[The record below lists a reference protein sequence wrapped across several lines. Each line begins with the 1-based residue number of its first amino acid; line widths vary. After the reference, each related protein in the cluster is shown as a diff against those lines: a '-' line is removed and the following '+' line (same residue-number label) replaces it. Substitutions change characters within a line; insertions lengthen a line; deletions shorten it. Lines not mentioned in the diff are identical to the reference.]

1 MNETSLY
8 STIVETTRALI
19 VVLDVE
25 GRIIMFNPACERAS
39 GYRFEEV
46 SGRAVWDFLLLPE
59 ERDGVKAVFEE
70 LRVGRFPNTFENYW
84 VTKSGERRFI
94 KWSNSAVTDESGRV
108 THVIGTGIDVT
119 EKRAADQAV
128 QDSEARFRRLAENL
142 PLVFWVR
149 ELPANRISYVSPAY
163 ETIWGRTLGDLDEVY
178 QSFVRSIH
186 PDDREMLFRQMERE
200 TEAHEAA
207 ETEYRIL
214 RPDGSVRWI
223 HSNGIPIR
231 DEVGQVVQIVGFAQ
245 DATDR
250 KLVEGALR
258 ASEQRQ
264 LALLE
269 AIPEPVWMKD
279 REGRYLMAN
288 RAFRDRVAPGT
299 GDLIGKSDF
308 DIYPAAEAESKVNE
322 DRAIMATKLPVR
334 KEWSWVVQE
343 QKRWYD
349 TIKVPIIDDAGEAIG
364 TAGISRDVTAR
375 KHTERVLQEIQQRQ
389 KALLDSIPD
398 IAWLKDSGGS
408 YIAVNQLFG
417 QVFNV
422 EAGKIR
428 GKTDFDIFPQAA
440 AAQFSAEDRAVM
452 AAGEP
457 HRYEELLTRNDRK
470 RWMETVKVPIKNGSG
485 AIIGI
490 AGVSRDITERKL
502 ADAQRM
508 ARDAALR
515 TAFVKDLHHR
525 IKNNLQGVVT
535 LVERWATQHPEHT
548 DLWDAVITRINAIA
562 AVHGL
567 HGGTGEPELRLDQIL
582 LRLVSSLKSL
592 FGDLPVQLSIRSNP
606 ATVRVT
612 ESEIVPLALV
622 VNELIMN
629 AIKHSR
635 ATMNSE
641 PVDVTIEGAGDY
653 ARIIVCNH
661 TGKFPAQFDF
671 DTGAGLGTGLRL
683 VKSLLPVH
691 GAVLRFENTEGPAGA
706 KVELTLRP
714 PVITLSASTA

>member
-1 MNETSLY
+1 MKQYDLSRK
-8 STIVETTRALI
+8 IIDTTHALI
-19 VVLDVE
+19 VVLDTE
-25 GRIIMFNPACERAS
+25 GRVVMFNRACERVS
-39 GYRFEEV
+39 GYRFEEA
-46 SGRAVWDFLLLPE
+46 SGWPIWDFLLLPE
-59 ERDGVKAVFEE
+59 EIDGVKAVFEE
-70 LRVGRFPNTFENYW
+70 LRVGHFPNTFENHW

-94 KWSNSAVTDESGRV
+94 EWSNSAVTDASGRV

-119 EKRAADQAV
+119 EKRAAERALR
-128 QDSEARFRRLAENL
+128 DSEGRFRQLAGSL

-149 ELPANRISYVSPAY
+149 ELPSKRISYVSPAY
-163 ETIWGRTLGDLDEVY
+163 EAIWGRKLVDLDEAFR
-178 QSFVRSIH
+178 SFLESIH

-200 TEAHEAA
+200 TEAHDAA
-207 ETEYRIL
+207 ETEYRII

-245 DATDR
+245 DVTDR

-299 GDLIGKSDF
+299 GDLIGESDF

-334 KEWSWVVQE
+334 KEWAWVVQE

-375 KHTERVLQEIQQRQ
+375 KHTERLLQEIQQRQ

-422 EAGKIR
+422 EAEKIR

-502 ADAQRM
+502 SEANRI

-567 HGGTGEPELRLDQIL
+567 HGSTGELELRLDQIL

-592 FGDLPVQLSIRSNP
+592 FGDLPVQLSIRSKP

-612 ESEIVPLALV
+612 ESEIVPLALI

-629 AIKHSR
+629 SVKHSR
-635 ATMNSE
+635 SSVDSKA
-641 PVDVTIEGAGDY
+641 VDVALDSAGDS
-653 ARIIVCNH
+653 ARVIFRNH
-661 TGKFPAQFDF
+661 TGKLPAQFDF
-671 DTGAGLGTGLRL
+671 DTGAGLSTGLSL
-683 VKSLLPVH
+683 VKSLLPNH
-691 GAVLRFENTEGPAGA
+691 GALLRFENMAGPEGVT
-706 KVELTLRP
+706 VELTLRP
-714 PVITLSASTA
+714 PVITFAASET